1 LIVITTTSHQ
11 RLGKFVATLRGRR
24 GMDSG
29 APRKGHCEKSD

>member
-1 LIVITTTSHQ
+1 MA
-11 RLGKFVATLRGRR
+11 GPFVAPLLERR